1 MSTHD
6 ESLPLVYSCS
16 GCSSAAQM
24 ANHLAVQLD
33 RRGVAEMS
41 CIAGVGGNVP
51 HLVRIARSG
60 RPILALDGCALQC
73 VKNSLAQRG
82 VEPTRHV
89 LLHQHGV
96 KKRYRTDFDLAEAD
110 ALFEQVAATAREL
123 QETAPAGE
131 GDQAPAAKDGGA
143 GGMAALAEKAAP
155 ASPFGQAAMLWPA

>member
-6 ESLPLVYSCS
+6 QALPLVYSCS

-24 ANHLAVQLD
+24 ANHLAVRLD
-33 RRGVAEMS
+33 RSGVAEMS

-89 LLHQHGV
+89 LLQQLGV
-96 KKRYRTDFDLAEAD
+96 KKRYRTDFDPAEAD
-110 ALFEQVAATAREL
+110 ALFRQIAEFARQL
-123 QETAPAGE
+123 
-131 GDQAPAAKDGGA
+131 QAPV
-143 GGMAALAEKAAP
+143 P
-155 ASPFGQAAMLWPA
+155 ADF